1 MYATKG
7 KSTTM
12 VELAES
18 CRGGRFK
25 SNIYYDRK
33 VSMPSIAGMV
43 LQEEALEQYWE
54 DKPEVGELLAVI
66 GCAHELLPEA
76 ETDES
81 TLSTANWEGVSNADV
96 LCHEALAAVRVRY
109 GVG

>member
-1 MYATKG
+1 MPSIAG
-7 KSTTM
+7 M
-12 VELAES
+12 VLQGNNLFS
-18 CRGGRFK
+18 RL
-25 SNIYYDRK
+25 YDAGFE